1 MCEHDQEKRLELNH
15 LQVFNVTF
23 NSILIVICILLSYD
37 WLIDCSL
44 LNIQCQIFQDENNRE
59 KYGELNRDDDKL
71 NLLAYMEHGTLQT

>member
-37 WLIDCSL
+37 
-44 LNIQCQIFQDENNRE
+44 
-59 KYGELNRDDDKL
+59 
-71 NLLAYMEHGTLQT
+71 